1 MEFVHPEILWGL
13 GALAIPIAI
22 HLLHFRRFKRVQF
35 SQVAFL
41 KDVQRDA
48 RATQQIRHWW
58 VLLLRLLAFAAL
70 ITAFAQPTWFDG
82 DEQAMASSTAGNA
95 ISIYVDNSLSMEGMG
110 EEGQL
115 LQSARNKAALVVEQY
130 EPTDQF
136 QILTNDF
143 SGRDQT
149 FLTRDQAVERIE
161 GIRPTYRT
169 HTLGSILER
178 IENQLDKAP
187 GRRKSAYVFSDLQAS
202 THRLSAEAA
211 PPDSSIQWFF
221 VPELAGNTPNIWVDS
236 VWFDEPVRIEGRQ
249 AALHVRMEHN
259 SRASVDRIPMNLRI
273 NGERVAIGTFNLVP
287 GIPTDT
293 VLRYTQGTAGIQSAS
308 VEIDDAPIRFDDQW
322 HFGYDVLD
330 RINILVLSSGDSE
343 AVNTALR
350 RAYNTAGGLYRVAF
364 QNQWSPGDFAGQ
376 QVVVLNNWP
385 PSGSGFNNALLTYI
399 QDGGT
404 AVCMPSQQS
413 ANAAL
418 LAAFGVPET
427 TNWIEQ
433 SDRVN
438 NLQMDHPFFKDMF
451 AQTPERIDLP
461 SVESIWNRGRAS
473 GEEILATTETGRTYF
488 SRIPK
493 GRGQL
498 FILNAGA
505 TSEATN
511 LIRHAFWVP
520 LMLRIAERS
529 SSHAIYQAEL
539 GVAEALAVNAPV
551 SGESNW
557 SMEGPQP
564 WGAPSESPVTQWLP
578 EVREIGQRAQV
589 NLSGVPF
596 ETGHYIVKNG
606 DAVVASIGLNQD
618 RAESDHLAW
627 DVEAFEA
634 AWNATS
640 WPTMRIL
647 SGTSSTLPQIIQR
660 MEQGIPLWK
669 ALLLLAVAAL
679 AAETLFLRLW
689 KPSSKA

>member
-1 MEFVHPEILWGL
+1 MHPEILWGL

-70 ITAFAQPTWFDG
+70 ITAFAQPTWFEG
-82 DEQAMASSTAGNA
+82 DEQSLASSTAGHSV
-95 ISIYVDNSLSMEGMG
+95 SIYVDNSLSMEGMG

-115 LQSARNKAALVVEQY
+115 LQSARNKASLVVEQY

-136 QILTNDF
+136 QVLTNDF
-143 SGRDQT
+143 SGRDQA
-149 FLTRDQAVERIE
+149 FLTRDQAMERIE
-161 GIRPTYRT
+161 GIRPTNQT
-169 HTLGSILER
+169 QVLASVLER
-178 IENQLDKAP
+178 IENQLEKAP
-187 GRRKSAYVFSDLQAS
+187 NRRRSAYVFSDLQAS

-259 SRASVDRIPMNLRI
+259 SRASVDRIPMSLRI

-293 VLRYTQGTAGIQSAS
+293 VLRYTHGAAGIQSAS
-308 VEIDDAPIRFDDQW
+308 VEIEDAPIRFDDQW

-330 RINILVLSSGDSE
+330 QINILVLSSGDSE

-350 RAYNTAGGLYRVAF
+350 RAFNTAGGLYRVSF
-364 QNQWSPGDFAGQ
+364 QNQWSPGDFTGQ

-385 PSGSGFNNALLTYI
+385 SAGSGFNNALLTYI

-404 AVCMPSQQS
+404 AVYMPTKRASNS
-413 ANAAL
+413 SL
-418 LAAFGVPET
+418 LTKFGVPESS
-427 TNWIEQ
+427 NWIEQ
-433 SDRVN
+433 SDKVD

-461 SVESIWNRGRAS
+461 SVESIWSRGQAT
-473 GEEILATTETGRTYF
+473 GEEILATTETGRTFF
-488 SRIPK
+488 SRTPD

-505 TSEATN
+505 SAEATN
-511 LIRHAFWVP
+511 LIRHAFWIP
-520 LMLRIAERS
+520 LMLRVAERS

-539 GVAEALAVNAPV
+539 GIADALAVNVPL
-551 SGESNW
+551 SRESDW
-557 SMEGPQP
+557 SMEGPQL
-564 WGAPSESPVTQWLP
+564 WGAPPEGRVTQWLP
-578 EVREIGQRAQV
+578 EVREFGQRAQV
-589 NLSGVPF
+589 NLTGVPF
-596 ETGHYIVKNG
+596 ETGHYILKNG
-606 DAVVASIGLNQD
+606 EVAVAAVGLNQD

-627 DVEAFEA
+627 DIEAFEA
-634 AWNATS
+634 AWNAQS

-647 SGTSSTLPQIIQR
+647 AGTSSTLPQIIQR
-660 MEQGIPLWK
+660 MEQGVPLWK

>member
-1 MEFVHPEILWGL
+1 MHPEILWGL
-13 GALAIPIAI
+13 GALAIPIVI

-70 ITAFAQPTWFDG
+70 ITAFAQPTWFAG
-82 DEQAMASSTAGNA
+82 DEQSLASSTAGHTV
-95 ISIYVDNSLSMEGMG
+95 SIYVDNSLSMEGMG

-115 LQSARNKAALVVEQY
+115 LQSARNKASLVVEQY

-136 QILTNDF
+136 QVLTNDF

-161 GIRPTYRT
+161 GIRPTNRT
-169 HTLGSILER
+169 QALGSVLER
-178 IENQLDKAP
+178 IENQLEKAP
-187 GRRKSAYVFSDLQAS
+187 GRRRSAYVFSDLQAA
-202 THRLSAEAA
+202 THRLSAEAV

-259 SRASVDRIPMNLRI
+259 SRASVDRIPMSLRI

-293 VLRYTQGTAGIQSAS
+293 VLRYTHGTAGIQSAS
-308 VEIDDAPIRFDDQW
+308 VEIEDAPIRFDDQW
-322 HFGYDVLD
+322 HFGYAVLD
-330 RINILVLSSGDSE
+330 QINILVLSSGDSE

-350 RAYNTAGGLYRVAF
+350 RAFNTAGGLYRVSF
-364 QNQWSPGDFAGQ
+364 QNQWSPGDFAGH
-376 QVVVLNNWP
+376 QVVVLHNWP
-385 PSGSGFNNALLTYI
+385 SAGSGFNNALLTYI

-404 AVCMPSQQS
+404 AVYMPTQRAPNSS
-413 ANAAL
+413 L
-418 LAAFGVPET
+418 LTKFGVPEST
-427 TNWIEQ
+427 DWIEQ
-433 SDRVN
+433 SDRVD

-461 SVESIWNRGRAS
+461 SVESIWSRGRAT

-488 SRIPK
+488 SRIPD

-505 TSEATN
+505 SAEATN
-511 LIRHAFWVP
+511 LIRHAIWVP
-520 LMLRIAERS
+520 LMLRVAERS

-539 GVAEALAVNAPV
+539 GVADALAVNVPL
-551 SGESNW
+551 SGERNW
-557 SMEGPQP
+557 SMEGPLQ
-564 WGAPSESPVTQWLP
+564 WGATEEGRVPQWLP
-578 EVREIGQRAQV
+578 EVREFGQRAQV
-589 NLSGVPF
+589 NLTGVPF
-596 ETGHYIVKNG
+596 ETGHYNLKNG
-606 DAVVASIGLNQD
+606 EVAVAAVGLNQD
-618 RAESDHLAW
+618 RAESDHMAW

-634 AWNATS
+634 AWNAQS

-647 SGTSSTLPQIIQR
+647 AGTSSTLPQIIQR
-660 MEQGIPLWK
+660 MEQGVPLWK

>member
-1 MEFVHPEILWGL
+1 MHPEILWGL

-70 ITAFAQPTWFDG
+70 IAAFAQPTWFDE
-82 DEQAMASSTAGNA
+82 DEQSNATSTAGHA
-95 ISIYVDNSLSMEGMG
+95 VSIYVDNSLSMEGMG

-136 QILTNDF
+136 QVLTNAF
-143 SGRDQT
+143 SGRDQA

-161 GIRPTYRT
+161 SIRPTHQT
-169 HTLGSILER
+169 QSLGAVLER
-178 IENQLDKAP
+178 IENQLGKASD
-187 GRRKSAYVFSDLQAS
+187 RRTSAYIFSDLQAS
-202 THRLSAEAA
+202 THRLSDEVT

-221 VPELAGNTPNIWVDS
+221 VPELAGSTPNIWVDS

-249 AALHVRMEHN
+249 AALYVRMQHN

-273 NGERVAIGTFNLVP
+273 NGERVAIGTFNLAP
-287 GIPTDT
+287 GIATDT
-293 VLRYTQGTAGIQSAS
+293 VLRYTHGSAGIQSAS
-308 VEIDDAPIRFDDQW
+308 VEIDDAPIRFDDKW

-330 RINILVLSSGDSE
+330 QINILVLSSGDAE
-343 AVNTALR
+343 AVNAALQ
-350 RAYNTAGGLYRVAF
+350 RAYKTAGGLYKVTY
-364 QNQWSPGDFAGQ
+364 QTQWSPGDFSGY

-385 PSGSGFNNALLTYI
+385 ASGSGFNNALLRYVE
-399 QDGGT
+399 DGGT
-404 AVCMPSQQS
+404 AVHIPTQKTL
-413 ANAAL
+413 NAPL
-418 LAAFGVPET
+418 LDGFGVPEGNT
-427 TNWIEQ
+427 WIEQ
-433 SDRVN
+433 SDRVSE
-438 NLQMDHPFFKDMF
+438 LQLAHPFFSDMF

-461 SVESIWNRGRAS
+461 EVASIWSRGAAPR
-473 GEEILATTETGRTYF
+473 EEVLATTETGRAYL

-493 GRGQL
+493 GLGQI
-498 FILNAGA
+498 FVLNAGA
-505 TSEATN
+505 AEEATN

-529 SSHAIYQAEL
+529 SSHSIHQAEL
-539 GVAEALAVNAPV
+539 GTTDAWAVDAPLRRE
-551 SGESNW
+551 SGW
-557 SMEGPQP
+557 SMEGPQL
-564 WGAPSESPVTQWLP
+564 WGSNSETRAAQWLP
-578 EVREIGQRAQV
+578 EVREFGQRAQV
-589 NLSGVPF
+589 KLAGVPF
-596 ETGHYIVKNG
+596 ETGHYILKNG
-606 DAVVASIGLNQD
+606 EMPVAAVGLNQD

-627 DVEAFEA
+627 DVEAFES
-634 AWNATS
+634 AWNARS

-647 SGTSSTLPQIIQR
+647 AGTSSTLPQIIQR
-660 MEQGIPLWK
+660 LEQGIPLWK
-669 ALLLLAVAAL
+669 ALLFFAVAAL

>member
-1 MEFVHPEILWGL
+1 MHPEILWGL

-70 ITAFAQPTWFDG
+70 ITAFAQPTWFEG
-82 DEQAMASSTAGNA
+82 EEQSLASSTAGHT

-115 LQSARNKAALVVEQY
+115 LQSARNKASLVVEQY

-136 QILTNDF
+136 QVLTNDF

-161 GIRPTYRT
+161 GIRPTNRSQ
-169 HTLGSILER
+169 TLVSVLER
-178 IENQLDKAP
+178 IENQLEKAP
-187 GRRKSAYVFSDLQAS
+187 NRRRSAYVFSDLQAS

-221 VPELAGNTPNIWVDS
+221 VPELAANSPNIWVDS

-249 AALHVRMEHN
+249 AALHVRMDHN
-259 SRASVDRIPMNLRI
+259 SRASVDRIPMSLRI

-293 VLRYTQGTAGIQSAS
+293 VLRYTHGTAGIQSAS

-330 RINILVLSSGDSE
+330 QINILVLSSGDSE

-350 RAYNTAGGLYRVAF
+350 RAFNTAGGLYRVAF
-364 QNQWSPGDFAGQ
+364 QNQWSPGDFAGH
-376 QVVVLNNWP
+376 QVVVLHNWP
-385 PSGSGFNNALLTYI
+385 SAGSGFNNALLTYI

-404 AVCMPSQQS
+404 AVYMPTQRVPNS
-413 ANAAL
+413 AL
-418 LAAFGVPET
+418 LTKFGVPES

-433 SDRVN
+433 SDRVDH
-438 NLQMDHPFFKDMF
+438 LQMDHPFFKDMF

-461 SVESIWNRGRAS
+461 SVESIWSRGRAT
-473 GEEILATTETGRTYF
+473 GEEILATTEAGRTYF
-488 SRIPK
+488 SRIPDD
-493 GRGQL
+493 RGQL

-505 TSEATN
+505 SAEATN

-539 GVAEALAVNAPV
+539 GVAEALAVNVPL
-551 SGESNW
+551 SGERNW
-557 SMEGPQP
+557 SMDGPLQ
-564 WGAPSESPVTQWLP
+564 WGATEEGRVPQWLP
-578 EVREIGQRAQV
+578 EVREFGQRAQV
-589 NLSGVPF
+589 NLTGVPF
-596 ETGHYIVKNG
+596 ETGHYNLKNG
-606 DAVVASIGLNQD
+606 EVAVAAVGLNQD

-634 AWNATS
+634 AWNAQS

-647 SGTSSTLPQIIQR
+647 AGTSSTLPQIIQR
-660 MEQGIPLWK
+660 MEQGVPLWK